1 MSYVLAIASLMFISL
16 IQFANADT
24 IMLTP
29 FDISFSEKDFTK
41 TGPSHHQIL
50 VMNSNQTT
58 SIPIKLSNHDT
69 NQQEIIFSVLTVNL
83 SNFPFSYSFEPQT
96 VVVAPKSEEEIFMHI
111 QTKDTDSTTWGIIPI
126 LAQSKSFGMVG
137 KSFYLVIGDNVTES
151 DMEFIDVSLREGLP
165 GPAFP
170 NLYNDFRTQPPE
182 LQNVLDGIT
191 ANKYGVPRYL
201 PNGYSFQGLTN
212 PDSHPGFVYAP
223 TKVTNTTESIDFVR
237 SGGLFIGYE
246 LVNLNFN
253 LTEWLSSYIPQS
265 EAQEIIVNGLR
276 GAATQQQERVTTE
289 GQKYKFPAQIV
300 LFDKYSE
307 IYLNGNIPLTELL
320 KVAASIPAPSTEN
333 PPLIVSKV
341 ELWGPS
347 SFVANN
353 VKSCIDN
360 TVGQLGPWAVGWIE
374 VQNTKDKTI
383 TAEDITFRAGSIGS
397 IIPITLEPN
406 ESCVIQT
413 EDQVTTRIGPGGSEG
428 HGPPHGYDGS
438 AVVFE
443 YFVEENGK
451 KIRYVDTTPEISDT
465 FGDTRI
471 WEIVN
476 EKWIFKENPMVKLK
490 SLPPLELV
498 ISPLKQFKSGIAAN
512 EIICKDNL
520 QLVMKKSN
528 GHPLCV
534 KGTSIKKLTEI
545 GFIPEYNGWNSE
557 IPIEKLKIN

>member
-1 MSYVLAIASLMFISL
+1 MRYVLVITGLMIISFM
-16 IQFANADT
+16 QFANADAIT
-24 IMLTP
+24 LTP

-50 VMNSNQTT
+50 VMKPNQTT
-58 SIPIKLSNHDT
+58 SVSIKVSNHDIK
-69 NQQEIIFSVLTVNL
+69 QQEISFSVLTVNL
-83 SNFPFSYSFEPQT
+83 GNTPSSYSFEPET
-96 VVVAPKSEEEIFMHI
+96 IVVAPKSEKEILMHI
-111 QTKDTDSTTWGIIPI
+111 QTKNTDSTTGGIIPI

-137 KSFYLVIGDNVTES
+137 KSFYLVIGDDVTES

-170 NLYNDFRTQPPE
+170 SLYNDFRTQPPE

-191 ANKYGVPRYL
+191 ANKFGVPRYL
-201 PNGYSFQGLTN
+201 PSGYSFQGLTN

-246 LVNLNFN
+246 FANLNFN

-276 GAATQQQERVTTE
+276 GSATQQQERVTTE

-320 KVAASIPAPSTEN
+320 KVAASIPVPSTEN
-333 PPLIVSKV
+333 PPLVLSKV
-341 ELWGPS
+341 ELWGLS
-347 SFVANN
+347 SFVANS

-374 VQNTKDKTI
+374 IQNTKDKKI

-397 IIPITLEPN
+397 TIPITLEPK

-428 HGPPHGYDGS
+428 NGPPHGYDGS

-465 FGDTRI
+465 FGDARI
-471 WEIVN
+471 WELVDG
-476 EKWIFKENPMVKLK
+476 KWVFKENPMNGLH
-490 SLPPLELV
+490 SFPPPEFV
-498 ISPLKQFKSGIAAN
+498 ISPLKQFKSGIPA
-512 EIICKDNL
+512 EDVQCKQDL
-520 QLVMKKSN
+520 QLILKAKDGS
-528 GHPLCV
+528 PACV
-534 KGTSIKKLTEI
+534 K
-545 GFIPEYNGWNSE
+545 PETK
-557 IPIEKLKIN
+557 EKLVERGWAKPLAGRG